1 MELGDR
7 KLRILQAIIKDFI
20 TTAEPVGSRTLAK
33 KYDLGISSATI
44 RNEMADL
51 EDLGFLEQPHT
62 SAGRIPSDKGYR
74 LYVDNLMSIN
84 SLNKK
89 HKAAIQNSFADKL
102 GELEHSFLQTSKILS
117 QITKLTSVVLSPQF
131 KQSRLKHIQLV
142 PINENNIL
150 LVIVSESDVVK
161 NTILKVNESYSFDT
175 LQKISKM
182 LNVKL
187 KGLAID
193 TITASNIIEELRDE
207 MRNFNNIIERVVPAF
222 MTTLEELVSVHLY
235 LDGLTNIFNLPEYN
249 NINKARE
256 FMSMLDQKDYITHML
271 IDRKDGVD
279 ITIGKENTY
288 QEMKECS
295 LVTATYKFNG
305 RVVGKIGVIGPTR
318 MDYDNIVSV
327 VDFMTKSLTN
337 ILKGTVEK

>member
-7 KLRILQAIIKDFI
+7 KLKILQAIIKDFI

-44 RNEMADL
+44 RNEMSDL
-51 EDLGFLEQPHT
+51 EELGFLEQPHT
-62 SAGRIPSDKGYR
+62 SAGRVPSDKGYR

-84 SLNKK
+84 NLTQR
-89 HKAAIQNSFADKL
+89 HKEAIQNCFIESL
-102 GELEHSFLQTSKILS
+102 GEFEQAFLQTSKILS
-117 QITKLTSVVLSPQF
+117 QVTKLTSVVLSPQF

-142 PINENNIL
+142 PINEKNIL

-161 NTILKVNESYSFDT
+161 NTILRVNEDYTPDC
-175 LQKISKM
+175 LQMISKM

-193 TITASNIIEELRDE
+193 SITDVTIEKLKNE
-207 MRNFNNIIERVVPAF
+207 MRSFNTMIEAVVPAF
-222 MTTLEELVSVHLY
+222 ISTLDEMVNVHLY

-249 NINKARE
+249 NIRKARE
-256 FMSMLDQKDYITHML
+256 FMSMLDQKESIAHML
-271 IDRKDGVD
+271 IERKEGVD
-279 ITIGKENTY
+279 ITIGKENTF

-305 RVVGKIGVIGPTR
+305 KVVGKIGVIGPTR

-327 VDFMTKSLTN
+327 VDFMTKSLTD
-337 ILKGTVEK
+337 ILKGTVEE